1 MAWTNQHTEFRGYI
15 SKVESDMFLSAIQNK
30 PIKNVR
36 AKGAV
41 AGLLKEIKKKI
52 GLGNEAAA

>member
-41 AGLLKEIKKKI
+41 AGLLKEIKKK
-52 GLGNEAAA
+52 LG